1 MLNYIGIIKCN
12 NTDSNQGQRG
22 WCGMLSSG
30 AAESRSEAL
39 KVLHVAETL
48 PGGIATYL
56 RDVLSLHIADPA
68 IGEIRVLAP
77 QEQLNHLKVLPASM
91 LHGYVRSG
99 RNLGSLWNLVRALR
113 AQAAEFRP
121 QVIHLHSSFAGV
133 IGRLLRPWLPKGVR
147 IVYCPHG
154 WAFSRDDSRVSRLAY
169 IWIERCLAS
178 LANAWVAISQ
188 HELDAAVAV
197 GIRSDH
203 AHLINNGVRDSQ
215 SLKVAS
221 APHLDSTYLNLLFV
235 GRHDRQKGLDTL
247 LLAMAQLQGQKVR
260 LYIAGAGVVS
270 HPTKQQN
277 ADNIFWLGWLV
288 DDELIAHYRACDAIV
303 VPSRWEGFGLVAIEA
318 MSASK
323 AVIAARTGALS
334 EIVDDGQ
341 TGRLVGAENSNEL
354 AQVFMETNREEL
366 KRWGA
371 AGREKYV
378 EKYDVAR
385 VSRELSMLYQGLIKA

>member
-1 MLNYIGIIKCN
+1 
-12 NTDSNQGQRG
+12 
-22 WCGMLSSG
+22 MLSSE

-56 RDVLSLHIADPA
+56 RDLLPLHIADPA

-77 QEQLNHLKVLPASM
+77 QDQLTHLKVLPADM
-91 LHGYVRSG
+91 LYGYARSG
-99 RNLGSLWNLVRALR
+99 RNVGSLWNLVVALR

-121 QVIHLHSSFAGV
+121 QIIHLHSSFAGV

-154 WAFSRDDSRVSRLAY
+154 WAFSRDDSRISRLAY
-169 IWIERCLAS
+169 IWAERCLAS
-178 LANAWVAISQ
+178 RANAWVAISQ

-197 GIRSDH
+197 GIRADH

-215 SLKVAS
+215 SVTVTA
-221 APHLDSTYLNLLFV
+221 APAFDSTYLNLLFV

-247 LLAMAQLQGQKVR
+247 LSAMAQLLEKRVR

-270 HPTKQQN
+270 RATKQEN
-277 ADNIFWLGWLV
+277 TDNIFWLGWLAE
-288 DDELIAHYRACDAIV
+288 DELIAHYRACDAIV

-334 EIVDDGQ
+334 EIVDDGR

-354 AQVFMETNREEL
+354 AQVLMETNREEL
-366 KRWGA
+366 TRWGA
-371 AGREKYV
+371 AGRKKYT
-378 EKYDVAR
+378 EKYDVVR
-385 VSRELSMLYQGLIKA
+385 VSHELSMLYQDLLKA